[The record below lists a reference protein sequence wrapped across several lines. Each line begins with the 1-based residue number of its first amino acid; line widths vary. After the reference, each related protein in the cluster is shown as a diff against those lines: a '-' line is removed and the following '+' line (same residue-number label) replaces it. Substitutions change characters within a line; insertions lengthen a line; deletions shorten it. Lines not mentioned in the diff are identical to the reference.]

1 MRPLGFPVTATGPER
16 DAAIWAAHQL
26 REQMC
31 VARTPGMVTH
41 STINTEKPKVN
52 SASRGTE
59 LQTGVLREHTVG
71 SSTFCR
77 MNSSTP
83 YVASFVEGLQSM
95 SFR

>member
-16 DAAIWAAHQL
+16 DAATWAAHQL

-31 VARTPGMVTH
+31 VVWTPGVVTH

-59 LQTGVLREHTVG
+59 LQTRGALGIHSGQLHFLQDELIYSLCGFFRG
-71 SSTFCR
+71 R
-77 MNSSTP
+77 
-83 YVASFVEGLQSM
+83 VAVNVI
-95 SFR
+95 